1 MIEKDK
7 QLIEEFTNKIIE
19 LEKFL
24 ENISNDMK
32 NLQIDKN
39 DFDSLSY
46 MINNLRK
53 KINNLEINIIS
64 EEE

>member
-1 MIEKDK
+1 MTEKDK
-7 QLIEEFTNKIIE
+7 QLIEEFTSKIIE

-24 ENISNDMK
+24 ENISNDVK

-39 DFDSLSY
+39 DYDSLNY

-53 KINNLEINIIS
+53 KINNLENNIIS

>member
-53 KINNLEINIIS
+53 KINNLENNIIS